1 MKVINTHKPALD
13 EDASMDMEEKQPV
26 SSIINV
32 FCMLQANSFGAL
44 TVYTNALIQLAVCR
58 MFMCSCGYLCVDV
71 FRHIVHHFII
81 LITTERTYEQRA
93 FRRKVALLF

>member
-13 EDASMDMEEKQPV
+13 EDASMDMEDKQTEYTRILPV
-26 SSIINV
+26 PGQQFWIIE
-32 FCMLQANSFGAL
+32 
-44 TVYTNALIQLAVCR
+44 VYTTALIQLAVCR